1 MSYAGRFTE
10 LLEEKTG
17 KSNDLK
23 KNYSDKK

>member
-17 KSNDLK
+17 RSNDQK